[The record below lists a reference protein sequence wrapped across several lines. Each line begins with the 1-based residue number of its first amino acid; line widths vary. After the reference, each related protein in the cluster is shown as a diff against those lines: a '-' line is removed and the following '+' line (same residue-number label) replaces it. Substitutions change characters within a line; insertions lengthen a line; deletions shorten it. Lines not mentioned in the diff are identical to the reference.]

1 MTENTIELLDGSELV
16 GVPRTTESDEKWPDK
31 AVQDAEAELFVRN
44 AHFLLA
50 NAKRIL
56 ADSRLFLAPVNIQS
70 GMAYSGALPKPC
82 LGGYLEWW
90 ISEPCATKRD
100 NGRLELV
107 YCISGSPLSGRN
119 CSMGVAADGSRSPCA
134 TASLLKMAS
143 TFRDAMRRYEEP
155 RRKFAAYSLEEA
167 LRVLKGEDSQ
177 FGNSVAKIALE
188 RRIADLEEKVGVL
201 EAKLAREEK
210 KSRDLSKGLVRA
222 VVRERPEEVCAALAE
237 ADAAVAAGT
246 PAAKKGAWYR
256 PVTMLF
262 RAFAKRERVELSAP
276 SKKVLLEELAKSGS
290 QQESCIRTRAADR
303 S

>member
-1 MTENTIELLDGSELV
+1 MVMENSNEFSLLDGTTLT
-16 GVPRTTESDEKWPDK
+16 GVPMAEEAKLGWPSVE
-31 AVQDAEAELFVRN
+31 VQRAETELFVRN

-50 NAKRIL
+50 NAKCIF
-56 ADSRLFLAPVNIQS
+56 ADSRLFLAPVNVQS

-90 ISEPCATKRD
+90 LREPCATRRD
-100 NGRLELV
+100 KGQLELV
-107 YCISGSPLSGRN
+107 YFISGSPLSGRN
-119 CSMGVAADGSRSPCA
+119 CSMGVAADGSRSSCA

-167 LRVLKGEDSQ
+167 LRVLKGDDAQ
-177 FGNSVAKIALE
+177 FENSVAKIALE

-201 EAKLAREEK
+201 ETKLAREEK
-210 KSRDLSKGLVRA
+210 KSRDLSKALVRA
-222 VVRERPEEVCAALAE
+222 VVRERPGEVCAALAE

-246 PAAKKGAWYR
+246 PEAMKGSWYR

-276 SKKVLLEELAKSGS
+276 SKKVLLEELAKSGTN
-290 QQESCIRTRAADR
+290 EKAE
-303 S
+303 